1 MAEEVA
7 ARVAGMPVH
16 GRLSLA
22 TRDIKKGTTFRKLRL
37 RIESRGVPPPRRRE
51 KPFLSGAK
59 DATIDTSMAS
69 CTCRVGG
76 ILQTINSAHGAPEAP
91 QLKHLPCTA
100 PQNHTLRTALHRNI
114 KEGGGLL
121 LDYKWGAL
129 MMDACQAVQL
139 LIGNQQGLRSPFAGH
154 RPRLGPLCLRHS
166 HPWRFP
172 PRRWTAHCS
181 MVASGEGWKVMSLGA
196 HRRGERQTHP
206 PQLSSSS
213 TPSAQRGHLDFLGTE
228 KP

>member
-1 MAEEVA
+1 METRSTTSSNICLV
-7 ARVAGMPVH
+7 RHLKTHSTH
-16 GRLSLA
+16 GS
-22 TRDIKKGTTFRKLRL
+22 
-37 RIESRGVPPPRRRE
+37 PPQHQ
-51 KPFLSGAK
+51 G
-59 DATIDTSMAS
+59 
-69 CTCRVGG
+69 
-76 ILQTINSAHGAPEAP
+76 
-91 QLKHLPCTA
+91 
-100 PQNHTLRTALHRNI
+100 
-114 KEGGGLL
+114 EGGGLL